1 MAVSG
6 SICDGNAGLDTTSLS
21 SCISD
26 ETRVRICSRLV
37 EESRKNGNL
46 PTVVVETDE
55 DDVSLLAVTATD
67 WPGLSTICL
76 SAMQYHGWNLDFAEA
91 FAVQDGDL
99 RRGFVFAG
107 IRDSDPA
114 RRRKFGDDSLGIQGL
129 LEKLAEGRSDTLSLM
144 ARAFERL
151 ETYEKVKTQIGA
163 HYKDMPAPDALW
175 GPSGELILF
184 ISSRSDEYL
193 RERKPEDLAQMVIT
207 NYELVEGVRAR
218 RGRALFRIRNIRTTR
233 EHLTGINIAGYER
246 DISFQDS
253 LTALAFAW
261 PGATIR
267 HQRRYT
273 TGDGIISIRVEMSG
287 PSGLAA
293 DREELRRMSE
303 TLHKL
308 LVRNELE
315 KLKKIRRYGGR
326 EHYARALIPLLLKE
340 CETTRMNQAYIALET
355 SSTFVSEFKILLVTL
370 ASDIESHDRKV
381 LALVGAI
388 DRLSGMAVVSF
399 KSPTN
404 YGQKWVDL
412 LDVTVRRDAYHEI
425 EEAYEAIKACIEEAI
440 GPFRDF
446 DMGMRLNDVKQLRE
460 IRAILPDIPDSMVT
474 DFYYSLE
481 DFLRASAPVEELAIH
496 IRLAFETLGE
506 ALKAEE
512 GFIPPSSVTIEN
524 EGLAVATLFC
534 CILSERA
541 HTFQV
546 LLDVVKEYRVT
557 ASLIDWSG
565 LHCVLLRVH
574 DRRGALREEDRA
586 RILSGLAS
594 ICKSSPGADQS

>member
-1 MAVSG
+1 MPDSG
-6 SICDGNAGLDTTSLS
+6 SICDGNTEAGSICPS
-21 SCISD
+21 RCISPQ
-26 ETRVRICSRLV
+26 TRARICSRLV

-46 PTVVVETDE
+46 PTVIVEADE

-67 WPGLSTICL
+67 WPGLATICL

-99 RRGFVFAG
+99 RRGFVFTG

-114 RRRKFGDDSLGIQGL
+114 RRRKFGDDSLRIQGL

-144 ARAFERL
+144 ARASERL
-151 ETYEKVKTQIGA
+151 EIYEKVKTQIGA
-163 HYKDMPAPDALW
+163 HYKGRPAPDALW

-193 RERKPEDLAQMVIT
+193 RERKPEDLAQMVVT

-218 RGRALFRIRNIRTTR
+218 RGRALFKIRNIKTTR

-253 LTALAFAW
+253 LTALTFAW

-293 DREELRRMSE
+293 NRDELRRMSE
-303 TLHKL
+303 TLQKL

-340 CETTRMNQAYIALET
+340 CETTRMSQAYIALET
-355 SSTFVSEFKILLVTL
+355 SSTFVAELKILLVTS
-370 ASDIESHDRKV
+370 AGDIESHDKKI

-388 DRLSGMAVVSF
+388 DRLAGMAVVSF
-399 KSPTN
+399 KSPSN

-412 LDVTVRRDAYHEI
+412 LDVTVQRDAYHEI
-425 EEAYEAIKACIEEAI
+425 EEAYEAIKASMEETI
-440 GPFRDF
+440 GSFRDF

-460 IRAILPDIPDSMVT
+460 IRALLPDLPDSTVT
-474 DFYYSLE
+474 DFYYCLE
-481 DFLRASAPVEELAIH
+481 DFLRASSPVEELALH

-506 ALKAEE
+506 ALKAGED
-512 GFIPPSSVTIEN
+512 FFPPSSVTIEN
-524 EGLAVATLFC
+524 EGLAVASLFC
-534 CILSERA
+534 CVLPERA

-574 DRRGALREEDRA
+574 DRNGALREEDRT
-586 RILSGLAS
+586 RVLSGLAS
-594 ICKSSPGADQS
+594 ICRSLPGADQS